1 MELKK
6 IALELLEKYRDAQ
19 TTVIWEY
26 SGDIEIALQVLSD
39 ECDAYLKAIEVNSNA
54 KDQSAS

>member
-6 IALELLEKYRDAQ
+6 IVLELLEKYRDAQ

-26 SGDIEIALQVLSD
+26 SGDIEKALQALSD